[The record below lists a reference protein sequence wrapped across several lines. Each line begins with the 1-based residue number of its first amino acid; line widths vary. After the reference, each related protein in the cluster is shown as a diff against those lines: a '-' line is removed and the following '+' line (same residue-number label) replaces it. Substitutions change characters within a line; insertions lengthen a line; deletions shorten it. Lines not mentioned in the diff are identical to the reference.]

1 MNEMSEEKNHDE
13 LSAAQ
18 VRGRGGEGG
27 ATVAEKHVHKWQPCG
42 TAVENH
48 QFFDGITNP
57 WARITLAIR
66 SCECGAIR
74 RTEVGRVY
82 LRR

>member
-1 MNEMSEEKNHDE
+1 MSNVVKRDAQRTMGWSPEVH
-13 LSAAQ
+13 AADL
-18 VRGRGGEGG
+18 G
-27 ATVAEKHVHKWQPCG
+27 AAKHVHKWQPCG
-42 TAVENH
+42 MAVENH